1 MGYFKICAA
10 TFFFSVKLR
19 FFAFI
24 FGVRR
29 AFCICRGTVR
39 IFGIKRCAVLRC
51 CGCFALFFI
60 IYHKSTAKSSGIS
73 KYVPLWVVK
82 ESDRG
87 LLAKMCVWMYYYDIK
102 PLFFI

>member
-10 TFFFSVKLR
+10 AFFFSVKLR

-51 CGCFALFFI
+51 CGWFTLLFRADAGWE
-60 IYHKSTAKSSGIS
+60 Y
-73 KYVPLWVVK
+73 
-82 ESDRG
+82 G
-87 LLAKMCVWMYYYDIK
+87 LLFRFPSALSASFPV
-102 PLFFI
+102 PG